1 MMKKILLLSLFLLGF
16 LQPVKAK
23 ECNLTSEN
31 NPEVVITIDEFG
43 FSVDSGKLKY
53 KNKPKYLFGFNRL
66 MGYGG
71 QKYSLKTLEGE
82 RIGGGSFIGFVGNQV
97 GRGTPL
103 DKRIKGKRRG
113 LLIDFGRLLYYHLDT
128 EDRFNPS
135 ATDTALLN
143 VANGFF
149 KLDDG
154 CKFFPYMSWADD

>member
-1 MMKKILLLSLFLLGF
+1 MKKILFLSLFFFGF
-16 LQPVKAK
+16 LLPVKAK

-43 FSVDSGKLKY
+43 FSVVNGKLKY
-53 KNKPKYLFGFNRL
+53 KNKPKFLVGFNRL

-71 QKYSLKTLEGE
+71 QKYNLKTLEGQ

-97 GRGTPL
+97 GRGTPS
-103 DKRIKGKRRG
+103 DKRIKGERRG

-128 EDRFNPS
+128 EERFNPS
-135 ATDTALLN
+135 ATNKALLN
-143 VANGFF
+143 VGNGFF

>member
-1 MMKKILLLSLFLLGF
+1 MKKILLLSLFFFGF

-43 FSVDSGKLKY
+43 FSVVNGKLKY
-53 KNKPKYLFGFNRL
+53 KNKPKFLFGVNTL

-82 RIGGGSFIGFVGNQV
+82 KIGNGSFVGFVGNQV
-97 GRGTPL
+97 ARGTPL
-103 DKRIKGKRRG
+103 DKRIKGKRRV
-113 LLIDFGRLLYYHLDT
+113 LLVDFGRLLYYHLDT
-128 EDRFNPS
+128 KDRFNPS
-135 ATDTALLN
+135 RTNKALLN
-143 VANGFF
+143 VADGFF
-149 KLDDG
+149 KLDNG